1 MNREQIVESF
11 FKKEQLL
18 TKEALDFL
26 EGRDVE
32 EFLNR
37 EYKNIVLM
45 EADFVSGIRII
56 KNLIHKPKEA
66 TTEDFLKFYTSKY
79 EKLRKII
86 MERLPKDYIS
96 LNKLDSS
103 RNEVYVI
110 GIVKDIKDTTDK
122 KIIELEDPTATV
134 AVIFDKNEKPAEV
147 ELDDVIAVKATAAG
161 KVIYGKQI
169 LFPDTPLRQP
179 AKGVGKACFI
189 SDIAIDESPIQTEA
203 IFKWLET
210 QDIGTVFVLGRIG
223 DTEKFELLVEKY
235 CTNKNVVV
243 SVVGKEFPSLSEPF
257 QSRRIISLSNPAMLE
272 VGGIK
277 VLLSSSA
284 DVQKIKKRHIGKSD
298 SVLPEDYL
306 VIEDVP
312 DIIHH
317 SSNEPTIQ
325 NYKSITLV
333 SAGSPSARFAPVL
346 VDLATREASF
356 VEKFK

>member
-1 MNREQIVESF
+1 MNREHIVESF
-11 FKKEQLL
+11 FKKDHIL

-26 EGRDVE
+26 EDRDVE

-37 EYKNIVLM
+37 EYKNTVLM
-45 EADFVSGIRII
+45 EADFIAGIRVL
-56 KNLIHKPKEA
+56 KNLIHKPKET
-66 TTEDFLKFYTSKY
+66 TTEDFLQFYTSKY

-86 MERLPKDYIS
+86 MERLPKDYVS

-110 GIVKDIKDTTDK
+110 GIVKDIKDTDK
-122 KIIELEDPTATV
+122 KIIELEDPTTTMS
-134 AVIFDKNEKPAEV
+134 VIFDKNEKNIEDI

-179 AKGVGKACFI
+179 VRGVGKACFI
-189 SDIAIDESPIQTEA
+189 SDIAVDESPMQTEA
-203 IFKWLET
+203 VFKWLET
-210 QDIGTVFVLGRIG
+210 EDIANVFVLGKIG
-223 DTEKFELLVEKY
+223 DIEKFESLVDEY

-243 SVVGKEFPSLSEPF
+243 SVVGKEFPSLAEAF
-257 QSRRIISLSNPAMLE
+257 QSRRIISLSNPAMIE

-277 VLLSSSA
+277 VMLSSRM
-284 DVQKIKKRHIGKSD
+284 DMQKIKKRHIGKSD
-298 SVLPEDYL
+298 IVLAEDYL

-312 DIIHH
+312 DIVHH